1 MISILNCNCTFV
13 YFKIDP
19 ELPPT
24 NLSSMVLDSSTVIL
38 SWSTP
43 DGRLNGI
50 IQEYRIN
57 LTEIETGRMF
67 QEVSIISSAT
77 ISSLHPDYTYSWA
90 ITAFTISEGPYS
102 SHLNFATPEDGKNST
117 AFRNFSSPANIF
129 H

>member
-1 MISILNCNCTFV
+1 M
-13 YFKIDP
+13 
-19 ELPPT
+19 
-24 NLSSMVLDSSTVIL
+24 
-38 SWSTP
+38 P

-117 AFRNFSSPANIF
+117 VHSEFFSHSAHII
-129 H
+129 HY